1 MKYVITGRAGNIS
14 KPLALSLLKSGHNVT
29 VIGRNEANLKV
40 LTDAGAIAAIGSIED
55 THFLTRTFTGA
66 DAVYL
71 MIPPIYEVT
80 QWKAYIGKIG
90 EHYAT
95 AIKAAGIKK
104 AVLLSSVGAH
114 LADGVGPVSGLHLA
128 EKALSVLKDVDLTIL
143 RPAYFYPNLFANIG
157 MIKGMG
163 IIGAN
168 FSAGEGKFPIVDP
181 MDIAAVAAEA
191 LTTPYAAGQ
200 TIRYIASDEVSTDQ
214 IAATL
219 GKAIGKSDL
228 AWVTFT
234 DEQALNGMIQA
245 GLPEEIARN
254 YAEMNHALHTGA
266 MTEEYFKN
274 RPALG
279 KTKLSDFAQTF
290 AQAYNS

>member
-1 MKYVITGRAGNIS
+1 MNYVITGGAGNIS
-14 KPLALSLLKSGHNVT
+14 KPLALSLLKSGHTVT

-40 LTDAGAIAAIGSIED
+40 LTDAGAIAAIGSVED
-55 THFLTRTFTGA
+55 IDFLTRTFTGA
-66 DAVYL
+66 DAVYV
-71 MIPPIYEVT
+71 MIPPVHHVKE
-80 QWKAYIGKIG
+80 WKAYIGKIG
-90 EHYAT
+90 EHYAI
-95 AIKAAGIKK
+95 AIKTAGVKK

-128 EKALSVLKDVDLTIL
+128 EKALSMLNDVDLTIL
-143 RPAYFYPNLFANIG
+143 RPAYFYPNLLANIG

-181 MDIAAVAAEA
+181 ADIAAVAAEA
-191 LTTPYAAGQ
+191 LTKPYATGHH
-200 TIRYIASDEVSTDQ
+200 IRYIASDEVSTDQ

-219 GKAIGKSDL
+219 GKAIDKPDL
-228 AWVTFT
+228 TWVTFT
-234 DEQALNGMIQA
+234 DEQALNGMLQA

-254 YAEMNHALHTGA
+254 YAEMNHSLHTGT
-266 MTEEYFKN
+266 MTEDYFKN

-279 KTKLSDFAQTF
+279 QTRLSDFAQTF
-290 AQAYNS
+290 AQAYNA